1 MKPLRIKD
9 VLRQTMIAAIYVVF
23 VLLFQFMSF
32 EMVQFRIA
40 EILLILIF
48 FDRLSFWGLSIGTFL
63 ANWILSP
70 FGLIDAAVGTLATMI
85 ALVLM
90 ILFKRQSIFALVFPA
105 LTNGLLVGH
114 MVAYFYDLP
123 VWETV
128 AWVFFGEFVVLYALG
143 LPLYLVLR
151 KNRNFL
157 ELFT

>member
-23 VLLFQFMSF
+23 VFLFQFMSF

-40 EILLILIF
+40 EVLLILIF
-48 FDRLSFWGLSIGTFL
+48 FDRRSFWGLSIGTFL
-63 ANWILSP
+63 ANWIMSP
-70 FGLIDAAVGTLATMI
+70 FGVIDAAVGTLATMI
-85 ALVLM
+85 AFILM
-90 ILFKRQSIFALVFPA
+90 AIFRRQSIFALAFPA
-105 LTNGLLVGH
+105 VTNGLLVGY
-114 MVAYFYDLP
+114 MVAYLYDFPFL
-123 VWETV
+123 ETA
-128 AWVFFGEFVVLYALG
+128 AWVFFGEFVVLYVLG